1 VHKAKG
7 ASFGQFFHRR
17 NADLTVDSICGYC
30 LVTAGTAA
38 NEAELQ
44 AKELAHQCTPR
55 KGINTSVVGQYEAL
69 PPRSLR

>member
-1 VHKAKG
+1 MYKAKG

-30 LVTAGTAA
+30 LVTAATAA
-38 NEAELQ
+38 NEPELD
-44 AKELAHQCTPR
+44 AKELTHRCIPK
-55 KGINTSVVGQYEAL
+55 KGTNASVVGQYEAW